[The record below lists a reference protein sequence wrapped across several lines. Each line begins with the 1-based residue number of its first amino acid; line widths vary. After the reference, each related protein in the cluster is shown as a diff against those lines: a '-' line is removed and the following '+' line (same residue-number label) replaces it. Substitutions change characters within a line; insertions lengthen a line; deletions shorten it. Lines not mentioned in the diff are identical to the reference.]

1 MGAQLWYHEAPWHPD
16 PGAALKALQAR
27 IFAEGYDLTKQL
39 PQELAWARE
48 TVAAT
53 EKEGDPYE
61 LLDMYR
67 RKVELLERLCSQP
80 VPEDVEARID
90 IVRKLLAD
98 SGQGIGN
105 VLDVKRVTDRRDFL
119 TAERLSEPEMK
130 RLVGAAR
137 PDRRQ
142 AQQAVSK
149 INEEL
154 GRGECVCFP
163 MYDGG
168 QPAGWYFVGNTID

>member
-1 MGAQLWYHEAPWHPD
+1 MGAQLWHHEAPWHPD
-16 PGAALKALQAR
+16 PGEALKALQAR
-27 IFAEGYDLTKQL
+27 IFAEGYDLTKEL
-39 PQELAWARE
+39 PQELAWARA

-80 VPEDVEARID
+80 IPEDVEARID
-90 IVRKLLAD
+90 IVRKLLGD

-105 VLDVKRVTDRRDFL
+105 VLDVERISQHREPL
-119 TAERLSEPEMK
+119 TAERLDEQEME
-130 RLVGAAR
+130 RLVGSTRPGRLVAR
-137 PDRRQ
+137 Q
-142 AQQAVSK
+142 SVSK

-163 MYDGG
+163 VYANG
-168 QPAGWYFVGNTID
+168 QPVGWYFVGNTID